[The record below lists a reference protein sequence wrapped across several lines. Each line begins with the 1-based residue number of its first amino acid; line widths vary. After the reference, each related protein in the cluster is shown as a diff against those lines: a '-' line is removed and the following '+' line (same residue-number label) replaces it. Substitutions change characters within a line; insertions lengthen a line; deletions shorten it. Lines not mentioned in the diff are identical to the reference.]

1 MKEFEKH
8 INNLWKNIYRL
19 ENKMLVEKNKGYN
32 VKTLSDKDAYI
43 LSILYLIN
51 CKIDRLDSKLGQF
64 ELYGIKRKY

>member
-8 INNLWKNIYRL
+8 INNLWKNVYKH
-19 ENKMLVEKNKGYN
+19 ENKMLAEKNKGYN

-51 CKIDRLDSKLGQF
+51 CKIDRLDSKLEQM
-64 ELYGIKRKY
+64 K